1 MSEQPPQPPSYQ
13 PPPQQPP
20 YQPPPYEPPQ
30 QPGYQPPAQPGYQP
44 PAQPGYQAPP
54 PGYQPPAPGFPPPGG
69 GYSVTAPKTNTK
81 ALVSLIVAIAA
92 FVTCLYPAGLA
103 SVILARGA
111 KKEIAASG
119 GHEGGAPLATIGEIF
134 GWIELGLF
142 VLGVVGVIL
151 LIVLSAAAS
160 RTP

>member
-1 MSEQPPQPPSYQ
+1 MSEQPPQPPYQ
-13 PPPQQPP
+13 PPPYQPPQQPP
-20 YQPPPYEPPQ
+20 QPPGYQPPP
-30 QPGYQPPAQPGYQP
+30 PGYQPPAQPGYQAP
-44 PAQPGYQAPP
+44 PPGYQAPP

-119 GHEGGAPLATIGEIF
+119 GQEGGAPLATIGEIF